1 MKKTVAVLLA
11 MMMTLSVAA
20 CGKKDDDSKSKKKDK
35 KQTEEVDDDDDD
47 DDDKKNKKGKKDKNE
62 PSATISLSAENI
74 TSDDELVI
82 TVHTENLSL
91 EQSAWVGIVPNGT
104 YNNEYE
110 ADEAD
115 LWFAF
120 IENEDSVFMIVP
132 GQYLTGSGDYLV
144 IVTDSDDNEKGG
156 ILETEYFHFDA
167 TEANLGDDFSQYDQ
181 GMWEQYY
188 QDQGSVMIC
197 PFYIGDTTFYWPAG
211 YDGAPVTL
219 FDWAD
224 TPCNWA
230 GWHEANGF
238 LVNNDETMR
247 VTNES
252 FRQSFCSCCSYELQD
267 YDPNDCSAK
276 YVLYDGQYAF
286 DAFMDL
292 VERTGGFQIRYVN
305 GDESIWYTVGG
316 KDYTFWYIQSDE
328 SDTYM
333 SVATFDPDTWTWTS
347 DEQWINSGAET
358 QEAVSAADN
367 PWECMDRIL
376 ELAYRDQYHIVT
388 EEIVSIEDTVING
401 REGICYTHANGLYVA
416 VVDGEFGVALQHINY
431 TDESYFC
438 LYTEILTGDDV
449 NVPDFI
455 V

>member
-20 CGKKDDDSKSKKKDK
+20 CGKKDDDSKSKKKKDK

-74 TSDDELVI
+74 TSDDDLVI

-167 TEANLGDDFSQYDQ
+167 TEANLVDDFSQYDQ

-211 YDGAPVTL
+211 YD
-219 FDWAD
+219 
-224 TPCNWA
+224 
-230 GWHEANGF
+230 
-238 LVNNDETMR
+238 
-247 VTNES
+247 
-252 FRQSFCSCCSYELQD
+252 
-267 YDPNDCSAK
+267 
-276 YVLYDGQYAF
+276 AF
-286 DAFMDL
+286 
-292 VERTGGFQIRYVN
+292 
-305 GDESIWYTVGG
+305 
-316 KDYTFWYIQSDE
+316 
-328 SDTYM
+328 
-333 SVATFDPDTWTWTS
+333 
-347 DEQWINSGAET
+347 
-358 QEAVSAADN
+358 
-367 PWECMDRIL
+367 
-376 ELAYRDQYHIVT
+376 
-388 EEIVSIEDTVING
+388 
-401 REGICYTHANGLYVA
+401 
-416 VVDGEFGVALQHINY
+416 
-431 TDESYFC
+431 
-438 LYTEILTGDDV
+438 
-449 NVPDFI
+449 
-455 V
+455 